1 VFDESYDTISDP
13 VERLGAIVN
22 LMNNIKNSPNRLEMY
37 QQLQAI
43 ADFNQQRFF
52 SSEFH
57 QQVVDEFKQNFSSG
71 FNEVLKSCTPKY
83 MEQYL
88 DALRSTKDYDC
99 VTSKEHVNNL
109 NALEKYVYDF
119 IDRTTSELNIRSNLP
134 VEESVRS
141 Q

>member
-1 VFDESYDTISDP
+1 
-13 VERLGAIVN
+13 
-22 LMNNIKNSPNRLEMY
+22 MY
-37 QQLQAI
+37 RQLQAI
-43 ADFNQQRFF
+43 ADFNQRRFF
-52 SSEFH
+52 SAEFH

-83 MEQYL
+83 MKQYL
-88 DALRSTKDYDC
+88 DAIRSCRDYNL
-99 VTSKEHVNNL
+99 VAPKEHVENI

-134 VEESVRS
+134 VEECFRS